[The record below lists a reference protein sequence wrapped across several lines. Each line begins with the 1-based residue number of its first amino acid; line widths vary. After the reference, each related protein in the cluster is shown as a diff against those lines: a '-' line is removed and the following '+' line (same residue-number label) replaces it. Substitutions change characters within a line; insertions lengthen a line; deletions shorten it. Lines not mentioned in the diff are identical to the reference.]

1 MKLYIYPHAN
11 IHTHDKIPEFVGTT
25 PFCQTGIKKHCQ
37 VVTNPDDADFFYM
50 GQVSDGNI
58 DDPTNILTEEKF
70 DFLAGRELK
79 HIMDLEGDFCADP
92 RFTACGHG
100 RTVAP
105 EWALKPI
112 KSCAP
117 TKHAHWVQPI
127 MARPHVS
134 QLLIFLSQNPETSD
148 IEFPEEVS
156 FGFRGATGPLQTRAR
171 LGALLPN
178 SGIKSEIILNADWGG
193 RKGLDSPA
201 VSAYIDSLYRNLI
214 SLCPESSCSATIR
227 FYETC
232 FFARVPVIVGEQ
244 MVMEE
249 GDYDTSFLYKVNP
262 ECSDE
267 ELLAQLQKIADT
279 SHSELVEK
287 GKAARQYFLDVV
299 SKYFQDPTAYMLDW
313 MKRKNL
319 L

>member
-1 MKLYIYPHAN
+1 MKLYIYKHAN
-11 IHTHDKIPEFVGTT
+11 VHTHDKIPEFVGTT
-25 PFCQTGIKKHCQ
+25 PFCQTGIAKHCQ
-37 VVTNPDDADFFYM
+37 IVESPDEADYFYM
-50 GQVSDGNI
+50 GQISDGNM
-58 DDPTNILTEEKF
+58 DDPSNPQTEESFVYLK
-70 DFLAGRELK
+70 GRETR
-79 HIMDLEGDFCADP
+79 HIMDLEGDYCADT
-92 RFTACGHG
+92 RYTACGYG

-117 TKHAHWVQPI
+117 TKYAHWVQPI

-134 QLLIFLSQNPETSD
+134 QLLIFLSQNPDVGE
-148 IEFPEEVS
+148 IEFPEEIS
-156 FGFRGATGPLQTRAR
+156 FGFRGMSGPIPTRAR
-171 LGALLPN
+171 LAEVLK
-178 SGIKSEIILNADWGG
+178 STDIKHEITLNADWGG

-214 SLCPESSCSATIR
+214 SLCPESTCSATIR

-232 FFARVPVIVGEQ
+232 FFGRVPVIVGEQ

-262 ECSDE
+262 DCSDA
-267 ELLAQLQKIADT
+267 ELVSQLQKIYNT
-279 SHSELVEK
+279 PHSELVDK
-287 GKAARQYFLDVV
+287 AKAARQYFFDVV
-299 SKYFQDPTAYMLDW
+299 VKYFQDPTAYMIDW

-319 L
+319 